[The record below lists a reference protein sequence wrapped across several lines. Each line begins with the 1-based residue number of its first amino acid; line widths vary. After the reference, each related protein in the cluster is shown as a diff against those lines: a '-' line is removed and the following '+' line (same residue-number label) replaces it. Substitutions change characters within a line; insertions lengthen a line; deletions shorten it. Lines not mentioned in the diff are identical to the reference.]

1 MLVVK
6 KTKILK
12 TISIELPQHKVI
24 KSLQESESYKYIFSV
39 PISSLRFAN
48 YEPFLRFHEPLF
60 EEFQKNR
67 ESKERHFLTF
77 VARFLMPL

>member
-1 MLVVK
+1 MLALYNVK
-6 KTKILK
+6 DFYWLWYSCTFLWD
-12 TISIELPQHKVI
+12 T
-24 KSLQESESYKYIFSV
+24 YSV
-39 PISSLRFAN
+39 PISGSRFVN

-60 EEFQKNR
+60 EEFQKNC

>member
-1 MLVVK
+1 MCMNA
-6 KTKILK
+6 
-12 TISIELPQHKVI
+12 
-24 KSLQESESYKYIFSV
+24 YKCIYIYICMYYICIIYVSV
-39 PISSLRFAN
+39 PISGSRFAN